1 MMQLFCVTSN
11 DLVLKKE
18 RCVVDQGNV
27 KKYYIN
33 NYFLIVLTFSYVL
46 YYIRRIDCET

>member
-18 RCVVDQGNV
+18 RCVVDQSNV
-27 KKYYIN
+27 VKEYYIN
-33 NYFLIVLTFSYVL
+33 DYFLIALTFSYVL
-46 YYIRRIDCET
+46 YYI

>member
-27 KKYYIN
+27 KKNII
-33 NYFLIVLTFSYVL
+33 LIIIF
-46 YYIRRIDCET
+46 